1 MAKSFV
7 LIASLSLT
15 LMFSSCKNEKTS
27 EEAATAPIPELK
39 TTKIEFEES
48 EFEFGEVNE
57 GDTVRHEFIF
67 KNTGE
72 EPLLISDA
80 KGSCGCTTPHYT
92 KDTIAPGA
100 TGKMMVQFNSNG
112 RDGIQEKTV
121 TILANT
127 EPEATVIKIKGKVK
141 KKPEV
146 IEGPFIKK

>member
-15 LMFSSCKNEKTS
+15 MMFTSCKQVTTT
-27 EEAATAPIPELK
+27 EETAAAPLPELK
-39 TTKIEFEES
+39 TTKIEFTETEYD
-48 EFEFGEVNE
+48 FGTVNE
-57 GDTVRHEFIF
+57 GDTVRHEFVF
-67 KNTGE
+67 KNTGD

-92 KDTIAPGA
+92 KDTIAPGN

-112 RDGIQEKTV
+112 RSGDQEKTV
-121 TILANT
+121 TILSNT
-127 EPEATVIKIKGKVK
+127 EPEASVIKIKGKVK
-141 KKPEV
+141 AKPEV